1 MQLLKCLLGLSIVA
15 LVLPVSNY
23 AQEAKPQM
31 KNIAMQT
38 SMDKV
43 QRGRY
48 LVTITGCNDCHTP
61 GYAETNGKVA
71 EKQWLTGD
79 RLGWRGPWGTTYPA
93 NLRLYFS
100 GLSENEWVK
109 IARTFEPRPPMPWY
123 GVREMQEQ
131 DLRAMYQF
139 IKSLGPAGEAVPVYV
154 PPDKEPQQPF
164 VMFPA
169 PPK

>member
-1 MQLLKCLLGLSIVA
+1 MRLHKYLWCLGVA
-15 LVLPVSNY
+15 TLVLPMTNY
-23 AQEAKPQM
+23 AQEATPSM
-31 KNIAMQT
+31 KKVAIQT
-38 SMDKV
+38 DASKV

-61 GYAETNGKVA
+61 GYAESNGKIA
-71 EKQWLTGD
+71 ENLWLTGD

-123 GVREMQEQ
+123 GLHEMQER
-131 DLRAMYQF
+131 DLRDIYQF
-139 IKSLGPAGEAVPVYV
+139 IKSLGPAGAVVPTYV
-154 PPDKEPQQPF
+154 PPDREPQQPF